1 MREIKF
7 ADAIREALDQTM
19 SRDEQVIVIGEGVPD
34 PKNIFKTTEGLQEKY
49 GNQRVFDMPLAENG
63 MTGVCIGAAI
73 CGLRPVLIHQRVD
86 FALLSMDQIINN
98 AAKWHYM
105 FNGKACVPLVIR
117 MIIGRGW
124 GQGPQHSQSYQ
135 SMFAQVPGLKVVM
148 PTTAHDAKGMLI
160 SAIKDNNPV
169 IFMEHRWLHHV
180 IDDVPE
186 EFYEVEIGKAR
197 VIREG
202 ADITVAAFSYM
213 VIETLIAA
221 EVLEKFCG
229 ISVEVI
235 DMRSVRPLDTASV
248 VASVKK
254 TGLLIVADTAYA
266 FGSIASELI
275 TSTLHDCFG
284 NLKKAP
290 VKICSPDYPTPSSPS
305 MTKDYYPT
313 DFRIY
318 K

>member
-1 MREIKF
+1 
-7 ADAIREALDQTM
+7 
-19 SRDEQVIVIGEGVPD
+19 
-34 PKNIFKTTEGLQEKY
+34 
-49 GNQRVFDMPLAENG
+49 
-63 MTGVCIGAAI
+63 
-73 CGLRPVLIHQRVD
+73 
-86 FALLSMDQIINN
+86 
-98 AAKWHYM
+98 
-105 FNGKACVPLVIR
+105 
-117 MIIGRGW
+117 
-124 GQGPQHSQSYQ
+124 
-135 SMFAQVPGLKVVM
+135 
-148 PTTAHDAKGMLI
+148 
-160 SAIKDNNPV
+160 
-169 IFMEHRWLHHV
+169 
-180 IDDVPE
+180 
-186 EFYEVEIGKAR
+186 
-197 VIREG
+197 
-202 ADITVAAFSYM
+202 M

-284 NLKKAP
+284 DLKKAP

-313 DFRIY
+313 AKTILQCVTNMMNITVESGKLKEIIDTIDRKELHDIPNLEF
-318 K
+318 KGPF